1 MYRTIED
8 FTTDW
13 KYEMQATETL
23 LRQLTDKSLNQKIY
37 DEGRTMAQLVWHIT
51 ASISEML
58 NRAGLEAT
66 EIDGDADAPTSADE
80 LRIAYSNA
88 SDEALEQVSSKWL
101 NSDLETPVDMYGE
114 PWKRG
119 KVLSVLILH
128 QTHHRGQLTVLMR
141 QAGLIVTG
149 VYGPAKEE
157 WSSYGMSAA
166 K

>member
-1 MYRTIED
+1 M
-8 FTTDW
+8 
-13 KYEMQATETL
+13 
-23 LRQLTDKSLNQKIY
+23 
-37 DEGRTMAQLVWHIT
+37 
-51 ASISEML
+51 
-58 NRAGLEAT
+58 EAT